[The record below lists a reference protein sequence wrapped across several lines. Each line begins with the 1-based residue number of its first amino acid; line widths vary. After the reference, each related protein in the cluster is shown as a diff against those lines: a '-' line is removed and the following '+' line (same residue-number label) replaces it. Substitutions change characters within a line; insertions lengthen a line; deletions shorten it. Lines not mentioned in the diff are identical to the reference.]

1 MQTIGYTLDKKA
13 NAFYM
18 EELFRLVGEIALKET
33 VSPRVRFIMR
43 DLTELR
49 VS

>member
-1 MQTIGYTLDKKA
+1 MQTIGHTLDNA
-13 NAFYM
+13 TNAFFM
-18 EELFRLVGEIALKET
+18 KELFRLVGEIALKET